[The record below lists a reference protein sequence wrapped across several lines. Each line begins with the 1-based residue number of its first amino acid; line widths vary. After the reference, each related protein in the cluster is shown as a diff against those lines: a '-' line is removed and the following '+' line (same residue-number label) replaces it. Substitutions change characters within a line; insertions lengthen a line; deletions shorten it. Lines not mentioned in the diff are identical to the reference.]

1 MQPLRMIA
9 VAAACGL
16 LAACASGPQPTEQL
30 ARAHTLVE
38 QAEKSQAQR
47 YAAADLQRARD
58 ELQLAD
64 AANSKRDYDA
74 ARMDAESAGV
84 DADLASA
91 RASEGEA
98 RRAANE
104 ARQSN
109 AVLEHEE
116 QNPNGSGVR
125 QQDLEQYP
133 PASQSPA
140 TASPGSAAPAQAP
153 PAQPPPDP
161 DQSAPPRQPPGQDN
175 QSPGA
180 AT

>member
-1 MQPLRMIA
+1 MQPFRMIA

-16 LAACASGPQPTEQL
+16 AAACASGPQPTEQL

-64 AANSKRDYDA
+64 AANSKRDYDT
-74 ARMDAESAGV
+74 ARVDAESAGV

-116 QNPNGSGVR
+116 QNPNGTGVR

-133 PASQSPA
+133 PASP
-140 TASPGSAAPAQAP
+140 
-153 PAQPPPDP
+153 
-161 DQSAPPRQPPGQDN
+161 PPRQPPGQDN
-175 QSPGA
+175 LSPGA
-180 AT
+180 AI